1 VKRCAAADL
10 RSVNA
15 EIEMLLREALA
26 RRGIRIRPTN
36 EGLDGDTDAKTT
48 KMAPRPTMDASS
60 EQLRSYNELLHLTT
74 SRANT
79 IKMLRAFLLA
89 DVQALVPKIDCP
101 ALVLH
106 ALDHSIR

>member
-1 VKRCAAADL
+1 
-10 RSVNA
+10 
-15 EIEMLLREALA
+15 MTALPLA
-26 RRGIRIRPTN
+26 GAGLERPNRKLNIPTN
-36 EGLDGDTDAKTT
+36 ADPKTT

-89 DVQALVPKIDCP
+89 
-101 ALVLH
+101 LVLH